1 MITQPLSAGELNR
14 PYVGETEKLLVD
26 IMSRAHTIP
35 YLICAMT
42 IDEID
47 GLVPKRDNNAQQ
59 SKVDGI
65 SVLLSHIEGVK
76 NIPNLIV
83 FGATNRRNMMDEA
96 FLRRMQAKVFVGRP
110 SPATRK
116 HMLNPL
122 IYKSQF
128 FTSERIDALVK
139 ITTNFSGAAVGALR
153 SNIVVEM
160 DRNPQINDRRLLEL
174 ADTVARE
181 FNVWFGI
188 STLPSICRLNPNL
201 YSSQNRANQG
211 DNRFSLAFQ
220 DAHPSGRILIDLHQ
234 RKCLIELEEE
244 NQSTIERN
252 LDDRETSAQSLL
264 ARLIQGCSTRN
275 IDTIQVIDLNFLTK
289 QNATE
294 ENQIFELLTTIFLEC
309 DEYNKSMLVFDI
321 DSLIMLSKSD
331 SDTSKSTSIS
341 NIRLYQFIREKCK
354 TTIVEQNH
362 PQTVHQTDAKPVEKW
377 IVMIVKDTYLKT
389 TLVDDIEFKKTAAQQ
404 EEENQE
410 EEKRLDDERVRRC
423 PKCFRDYLPKDTKF
437 GDCHFHDGFVID
449 STNPDV
455 AMTPDHAQMIMQR
468 AEILKEREENV
479 QNKTPMPML
488 LWVCCGQRYGNNQS
502 GCRISGCGLPE
513 ELKILPMCQ
522 KSILWRMCRIIS

>member
-14 PYVGETEKLLVD
+14 PLVGETEKLLVD
-26 IMSRAHTIP
+26 IMYRAHTIP

-76 NIPNLIV
+76 NIQNLIV

-96 FLRRMQAKVFVGRP
+96 ILRRMQAKVFVGRP
-110 SPATRK
+110 SPTTRK
-116 HMLNPL
+116 NMLSPL
-122 IYKSQF
+122 IYKSNS
-128 FTSERIDALVK
+128 FTSKRIDALVR

-160 DRNPQINDRRLLEL
+160 DRYPEINDRRLLEL

-188 STLPSICRLNPNL
+188 STLPTICRLNL
-201 YSSQNRANQG
+201 SLFDFKDKSIEEEK
-211 DNRFSLAFQ
+211 FSLAFR
-220 DAHPSGRILIDLHQ
+220 DELPSGRILIDLQ
-234 RKCLIELEEE
+234 NRKCLIELQGDE
-244 NQSTIERN
+244 TTLERD
-252 LDDRETSAQSLL
+252 LDKHETSVQSLL

-294 ENQIFELLTTIFLEC
+294 ENQIFEVLTTIFLEC

-321 DSLIMLSKSD
+321 DSLIMLNKSD
-331 SDTSKSTSIS
+331 SEMTKSTSIS

-354 TTIVEQNH
+354 IAIVEQ
-362 PQTVHQTDAKPVEKW
+362 
-377 IVMIVKDTYLKT
+377 
-389 TLVDDIEFKKTAAQQ
+389 
-404 EEENQE
+404 ENQE
-410 EEKRLDDERVRRC
+410 QQQQ
-423 PKCFRDYLPKDTKF
+423 T
-437 GDCHFHDGFVID
+437 
-449 STNPDV
+449 
-455 AMTPDHAQMIMQR
+455 A
-468 AEILKEREENV
+468 
-479 QNKTPMPML
+479 NK
-488 LWVCCGQRYGNNQS
+488 V
-502 GCRISGCGLPE
+502 
-513 ELKILPMCQ
+513 
-522 KSILWRMCRIIS
+522 SI